1 MATSFQPGAAGG
13 TRSQKA
19 PGVEP
24 AEGAPPR
31 FPHRKSCSER
41 FQREAVK
48 DAFPRGVARGPL
60 LQWQIDPRS
69 GVKTAYEL
77 YADGHRVK
85 ISASERD
92 AAAWFKRRWEGF
104 NES

>member
-1 MATSFQPGAAGG
+1 MDTPFQPGTAGVA
-13 TRSQKA
+13 RSHKA
-19 PGVEP
+19 LGLEP
-24 AEGAPPR
+24 AEGRPPQ
-31 FPHRKSCSER
+31 PHHRKSCSER

-48 DAFPRGVARGPL
+48 DAFPKRVARGPL

-69 GVKTAYEL
+69 GAKTAYEL

-85 ISASERD
+85 IPTSEWG

-104 NES
+104 NEN